1 MCGYV
6 GFAAVPTCN
15 ERASSLTLAAY
26 CEHCFSV
33 NQSSC
38 SPSRPCVLAGIC
50 NTGAG
55 SDYHSD
61 ENQRGHTSVC
71 YAAAF
76 SSLFHI
82 ISRSATC
89 FVCVLCIAECIGS
102 SVLWLRRLALPP
114 PKIAAARRVCSC
126 PTLANSLTIV
136 VLHFVWLRLVNLWVP
151 SFGEC
156 SMVVRKV
163 RACILSSISLRC
175 WCQLV
180 GYSAIWSLL
189 WLTVQ
194 TVQYLHLCQKFVI
207 EICSSFRLLVLD
219 MASMVSR

>member
-1 MCGYV
+1 MYNVASNTTIFGKHSVLRVQSFILVLYPTRSV
-6 GFAAVPTCN
+6 G
-15 ERASSLTLAAY
+15 L
-26 CEHCFSV
+26 
-33 NQSSC
+33 Q
-38 SPSRPCVLAGIC
+38 
-50 NTGAG
+50 
-55 SDYHSD
+55 
-61 ENQRGHTSVC
+61 
-71 YAAAF
+71 
-76 SSLFHI
+76 
-82 ISRSATC
+82 
-89 FVCVLCIAECIGS
+89 GS

-126 PTLANSLTIV
+126 PTLANSLAII
-136 VLHFVWLRLVNLWVP
+136 VLHFVWLRLENLWVP

-180 GYSAIWSLL
+180 GYNAIWALL

-194 TVQYLHLCQKFVI
+194 TFQYLHFCQKFVI